1 MVDPRSYGWH
11 PTSVSLD
18 EQTKALANQKNN
30 FSRWVRQALL
40 REASLTAGHQ
50 TAEQYRY
57 DGHCNPMTNL
67 VCSICWPDG
76 KPARQDW
83 ITYVNALNAA
93 TGHDDIPSVP
103 KAAFGHNPISGG
115 WAIDCD
121 DPREKYSDSE
131 WKQTLE
137 TKAATSALNQLW
149 LKVVLVVLAVEYL
162 IF

>member
-1 MVDPRSYGWH
+1 MPDPRSYGWF

-50 TAEQYRY
+50 TAEAYRY
-57 DGHCNPMTNL
+57 DGRCNPMTNL

-83 ITYVNALNAA
+83 ITYVNALRDGLEP
-93 TGHDDIPSVP
+93 TVP
-103 KAAFGHNPISGG
+103 EPAFGHNPISGG

-121 DPREKYSDSE
+121 DPREKQSV
-131 WKQTLE
+131 E
-137 TKAATSALNQLW
+137 TKIATDALNHLW
-149 LKVVLVVLAVEYL
+149 LKVVAVILVVEIL
-162 IF
+162 IL